1 MANYFEVDFL
11 DVEAKSSG
19 DAICVRYELNNQT
32 FIHVVDGGYQS
43 TGEKV
48 VNFIN
53 KYYGKPKRL
62 DHVVATH
69 NDGDHTGGLQRVLE
83 DFEVGALWMLRPWC
97 YAAELL
103 PRFKRFTTSQGLEKA
118 LREAYSNLV
127 ALEEIALRKN
137 IPIYEPFQGSTI
149 GAFRVMA
156 PIRSRFLDLVV
167 SSDKTPE
174 EKGLLEIARDAVIRV
189 AKEAAALVKAAWGD
203 EYFPAGETS
212 NENEMSVVQYAYLN
226 GCKILLTGDTGRAGL
241 KEVIDYAPLIGLTLP
256 GIDRFQVPH
265 HGGRH
270 NVSTELLDQLLGERK
285 AAQGGKTTFTAVI
298 SSAKA
303 DENHPRKSV
312 VRAMHHRGAHVT
324 QPKGQTSELPKA
336 LRNAMTT
343 VSPNA
348 CHIPTDRKTETCV
361 RISGCPGH
369 PSFCR
374 MAFVLAEG

>member
-83 DFEVGALWMLRPWC
+83 DFEVGALWMLRPWR

-137 IPIYEPFQGSTI
+137 IPIYKPFQGSTI

-312 VRAMHHRGAHVT
+312 VRAMHHRGAHVI
-324 QPKGQTSELPKA
+324 S
-336 LRNAMTT
+336 
-343 VSPNA
+343 
-348 CHIPTDRKTETCV
+348 TEGADKRTAKSAPE
-361 RISGCPGH
+361 RDDYS
-369 PSFCR
+369 
-374 MAFVLAEG
+374 LAECLPYPDRQED